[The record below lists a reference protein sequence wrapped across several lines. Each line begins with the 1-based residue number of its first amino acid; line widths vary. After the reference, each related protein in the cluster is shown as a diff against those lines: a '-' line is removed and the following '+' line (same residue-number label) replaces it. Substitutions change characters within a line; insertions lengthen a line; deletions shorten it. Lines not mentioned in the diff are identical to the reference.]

1 MGKLAYFC
9 FVKYPYFKAAHGGME
24 LAWSQQCVL
33 ASRYPKNRQR
43 VGRTPEYMMTW
54 VWYDS
59 DCGRDLV
66 HDGQGIS

>member
-43 VGRTPEYMMTW
+43 VGRTPEYIDDM
-54 VWYDS
+54 
-59 DCGRDLV
+59 GLV
-66 HDGQGIS
+66 